1 MCVFFLIYIIV
12 RDEMRFH
19 ISRLRL
25 EIRASDFKLSFY
37 YYYHHD
43 HHHCL
48 NYYLT
53 IIICIIMYIAAIY
66 FIY

>member
-19 ISRLRL
+19 ISRSKL

-43 HHHCL
+43 HHHCH
-48 NYYLT
+48 NYLT
-53 IIICIIMYIAAIY
+53 IIIYIIIYIAAIY